1 MKSFEDTI
9 ISQGDLEV
17 PQDVIR
23 KWQTRVDLLVDFFD
37 VSYGSILRFSN
48 DKLEVVVANQTLDNQ
63 FIPGVQFGYDPDQI
77 KNDLLNKDLFRPSK
91 DAVEIIEA
99 ESFIGLPIFNADKKL
114 FGIIC
119 LFDAKEKIHSQKLI
133 GLLSQF
139 HKSIEADLS
148 HLNLEIELEN
158 SKSEH
163 QSQKDFLYKILF
175 ENSGTINCFF
185 DNELKLKLFNES
197 FRELF
202 SEYIPIL
209 SQGDV
214 IPKYKS
220 YQFQTFERIKLTLKT
235 RKLQKYKSM
244 YDLDGE
250 KLWLDSEYIPV
261 IEEGKLK
268 GVHIISRNITNLI
281 EAEEKIK
288 NTEKVLKDFER
299 IYNLVANPICIADI
313 NAVFLKVN
321 PALSNLLGYP
331 VNEIE
336 GRTMFEFIHPEDIQ
350 RTIDYIQEKIIEQP
364 DIMRFENR
372 YVCKDGSYV
381 WFSWIVQ
388 PIYSEGISYSVA
400 HDITRLKEIEKEL
413 IIAKE
418 KAEESDRLKTAFLCN
433 MSHEIRTPMNGI
445 IGFSDILKD
454 SDTLNDQL
462 QSYCDIIS
470 ASGHQLLR
478 IVNDIID
485 VSKIEIG
492 QIDLYENQTSI
503 NELIKGLV
511 TFYTPIAKNNDIDII
526 FTSNPLNDEESTIF
540 CDSTKLR
547 QVLDNLISNAI
558 KFTHNGFIK
567 VTYELKDDLIQ
578 FMVED
583 SGIGISE
590 EKHDTIFDRFIQA
603 ENNYNQY
610 GGTGLGLA
618 ISKAY
623 VEKMGGKIWVS
634 SELGIGTKFFFTL
647 PYARKKLDGK

>member
-37 VSYGSILRFSN
+37 VSYGGILRFNN
-48 DKLEVVVANQTLDNQ
+48 DKLEVVVANQILDNQ
-63 FIPGVQFGYDPDQI
+63 FVPGVQFGYDPDQI
-77 KNDLLNKDLFRPSK
+77 KYDLLNKDWFRPSK

-99 ESFIGLPIFNADKKL
+99 ECFIGLPICNADKKL

-119 LFDAKEKIHSQKLI
+119 LFDAKEKIHSQKLT

-185 DNELKLKLFNES
+185 DHELKLRLFNES

-202 SEYIPIL
+202 SEYIPVL
-209 SQGDV
+209 TQGEI
-214 IPKYKS
+214 IPEYKA
-220 YQFQTFERIKLTLKT
+220 YQFQIFERIKLTLKK

-244 YDLDGE
+244 YNLDGE
-250 KLWLDSEYIPV
+250 KLWFDSEYIPV

-268 GVHIISRNITNLI
+268 GVHIISRNITDLI

-321 PALSNLLGYP
+321 PALSNLLGYS

-350 RTIDYIQEKIIEQP
+350 RTIDYIQEKIVEQP

-372 YVCKDGSYV
+372 YVRKDGSYV

-413 IIAKE
+413 IIARE

-470 ASGHQLLR
+470 ESGHQLLR

-511 TFYTPIAKNNDIDII
+511 TFYTPIAEKNDIDF
-526 FTSNPLNDEESTIF
+526 FTSKPLNDEDSTIL

-567 VTYELKDDLIQ
+567 VTYELLDDLIQ
-578 FMVED
+578 FRVED
-583 SGIGISE
+583 SGVGISE
-590 EKHDTIFDRFIQA
+590 DQHDTIFDRFIQA
-603 ENNYNQY
+603 ENNINQY

-623 VEKMGGKIWVS
+623 VEKMGGKIWLE

-647 PYARKKLDGK
+647 PYTK